1 MRVDIDIC
9 HHVTAQALVVTH
21 ELSPERDF
29 DTYLSRRLSPVRPLL
44 SFGRSAKAFPQTRM
58 DEVVYH
64 WWKDNGFK
72 YVLQSNVN
80 HVIARWNVV
89 YKEIE
94 LNAIALVK

>member
-9 HHVTAQALVVTH
+9 QHVTSQALVVTH
-21 ELSPERDF
+21 ELSPERDI

-58 DEVVYH
+58 DEVVYY
-64 WWKDNGFK
+64 WWKDNRFK

-89 YKEIE
+89 YQEVE
-94 LNAIALVK
+94 PNAIALVN